1 MAATTHAPTHAPTSQ
16 GPGARRPARPVL
28 FALAA
33 WAALGLGCALLARL
47 YGYDPLAAATW
58 ERWDSSFYLE
68 IASGGY
74 QLNHCR
80 PLEPAH
86 WCGSTG
92 WFPGYPALVH
102 GLWLLGVPLHAAAL
116 AVALV
121 CSAGVLWLVCDSLE
135 VRGPHFGLVLAL
147 ACVFPGSIYLRA
159 VFPLAPLLC
168 CVLLAVR
175 FAAADRYGLAAFFSL
190 LAATLYPVGV
200 VVGPAIAL
208 AGTGRRRLLPA
219 LGAGLGLGLV
229 FLSQHLQT
237 GHWDGYLLLHHQ
249 AEEGLHNPLDTLG
262 ARLKPLVNR
271 RYWERV
277 RVVSAVQ
284 TLLVTGLMA
293 WVLSRARALWREG
306 GRARVLL
313 CYCVLAW
320 LVPLFAGGNVTFAR
334 SECALLP
341 AVWFAQR
348 WPRRVSLGVLGVLA
362 LLFAGM
368 ELLFLT
374 SELV

>member
-1 MAATTHAPTHAPTSQ
+1 MEASTA
-16 GPGARRPARPVL
+16 PGAIARFRRSPALV
-28 FALAA
+28 ALAA
-33 WAALGLGCALLARL
+33 WAALGVCCSLLARL
-47 YGYDPLAAATW
+47 YGYDPFAAATW
-58 ERWDSSFYLE
+58 ERWDSRFYLE

-92 WFPGYPALVH
+92 WFPGYPALVRLLATA
-102 GLWLLGVPLHAAAL
+102 GLPLDAAAL
-116 AVALV
+116 TVALV
-121 CSAGVLWLVCDSLE
+121 CSAGVLWLVRESLTS
-135 VRGPHFGLVLAL
+135 GGTQAALAL
-147 ACVFPGSIYLRA
+147 AIACVFPGSIYLRA
-159 VFPLAPLLC
+159 AFPLAALLV

-175 FAAADRYGLAAFFSL
+175 FAAAGRYWPAALFAL
-190 LAATLYPVGV
+190 LAATMYPVGV

-208 AGTGRRRLLPA
+208 AGTGRGRWLPA
-219 LGAGLGLGLV
+219 LGAALGLGLV
-229 FLSQHLQT
+229 CVAQHVMT
-237 GHWDGYLLLHHQ
+237 GHWDGYLLIHRQ

-271 RYWERV
+271 RYWERF

-284 TLLVTGLMA
+284 TLFVTAFMA
-293 WVLSRARALWREG
+293 WLLSQARALWGEG
-306 GRARVLL
+306 GRARTLL
-313 CYCVLAW
+313 VYCVLAW
-320 LVPLFAGGNVTFAR
+320 LMPLFAGGNVTFAR

-341 AVWFAQR
+341 AVWFVQR
-348 WPRRVSLGVLGVLA
+348 WPRRTSLVVLAALA
-362 LLFAGM
+362 LLFAAM

>member
-1 MAATTHAPTHAPTSQ
+1 MLAS
-16 GPGARRPARPVL
+16 ARQLSRSPAL
-28 FALAA
+28 AALAA
-33 WAALGLGCALLARL
+33 WAALGLCCALLAWL
-47 YGYDPLAAATW
+47 YGFDPFAAATW
-58 ERWDSSFYLE
+58 ERWDSRFYLE

-92 WFPGYPALVH
+92 WFPGYPALVRLAMLG
-102 GLWLLGVPLHAAAL
+102 GLSLHAAAL
-116 AVALV
+116 AVPLV
-121 CSAGVLWLVCDSLE
+121 CSAGVLWLVRDSLAD
-135 VRGPHFGLVLAL
+135 RGPQGALAL
-147 ACVFPGSIYLRA
+147 AIACVFPGSIYLRA
-159 VFPLAPLLC
+159 AFPLAALLVC
-168 CVLLAVR
+168 ALLAVR
-175 FAAADRYGLAAFFSL
+175 FAAADRYWPAALFAL
-190 LAATLYPVGV
+190 LAATMYPVGV
-200 VVGPAIAL
+200 VLGPAIAL

-219 LGAGLGLGLV
+219 LGAGVGLGLV
-229 FLSQHLQT
+229 FLTQHVQT
-237 GHWDGYLLLHHQ
+237 GHWDGYLLMHRQ
-249 AEEGLHNPLDTLG
+249 AEEGLHDPLDTLG

-277 RVVSAVQ
+277 RVVSGVQ
-284 TLLVTGLMA
+284 TLFVTAFMVWL
-293 WVLSRARALWREG
+293 LSQARMLWREG

-313 CYCVLAW
+313 VYCVLTW

-341 AVWFAQR
+341 AVWFVQR
-348 WPRRVSLGVLGVLA
+348 WPRRASVPVLGALA